1 MMKTKTTTITLAY
14 INISMTSLLL
24 ILLVC
29 SAGITFA
36 QNQAPQ
42 ITNYNLSVAGS
53 VLTIQYD
60 LFDLEN
66 DEVFISFHVKNNEE
80 ITYSINT
87 SNATGD
93 LNWITPGT
101 GKSIEWDFSDE
112 LPYSGDY
119 TIKLVAEDT
128 IEIDIQSIVNQV
140 DSNNLK
146 SDLEFIEGIRHRN
159 TGPVH
164 LQETR
169 DFIEQRFT
177 DYGLNVAIQDFDF
190 GTYTGKNYI
199 GTKTGTTDDE
209 YIYICDAHY
218 DSQTNTPGADDNG
231 SGVVGFL
238 EAARILSNY
247 NFKKTIKFIG
257 FDLEEA
263 YLIGSTAYVEE
274 NISQEEQ
281 IAGVLNF
288 EMIGYFSE
296 EPNTQ
301 SLPAGFNLL
310 FPVQYAEIENNS
322 FRGDFIGNFGVVNQ
336 NDWEMAYDN
345 AAETYVPELKVI
357 TFIAPENWETV
368 APDLGRSDHG
378 PFWQA
383 GHPAVMLTGTAEFR
397 NPNYHLPGDTI
408 GTLNFAFMSNVVKA
422 AVATL
427 AEEAEIHNSSF
438 VEESINI
445 TLTSISENRSLKNL
459 QAFPNPTNGILNIS
473 VDSQIKSLELFSIY
487 GKRIEVKSGYD
498 YVDLS
503 NLSPGLYVLKVVD
516 VYGNYTNLR
525 VEKN

>member
-1 MMKTKTTTITLAY
+1 MKKFTTITL
-14 INISMTSLLL
+14 L
-24 ILLVC
+24 IM
-29 SAGITFA
+29 AFA
-36 QNQAPQ
+36 FFWLDAQTQNQAPQ
-42 ITNYNLSVAGS
+42 ISNFNLSVTGN

-60 LFDLEN
+60 LFDFEN
-66 DEVFISFHVKNNEE
+66 DDVNISLHVKNNEE

-87 SNATGD
+87 SGATGD
-93 LNWITPGT
+93 LNMVTPGP
-101 GKSIEWDFSDE
+101 GKSIEWNFADE
-112 LPYSGDY
+112 LMNSADY
-119 TIKLVAEDT
+119 TVKLVAEDMA
-128 IEIDIQSIVNQV
+128 EMDIQSIVNQV
-140 DSNNLK
+140 DSSNLK

-159 TGPVH
+159 TGPDH

-177 DYGLNVAIQDFDF
+177 DYGLNNTIQEFNY
-190 GTYTGKNYI
+190 GSYTGMNYI

-218 DSQTNTPGADDNG
+218 DSQTATPGADDNG

-263 YLIGSTAYVEE
+263 GLKGSYAYVQE
-274 NISQEEQ
+274 NISPEEQ

-288 EMIGYFSE
+288 EMIGYYTE
-296 EPNTQ
+296 EPNSQ
-301 SLPAGFNLL
+301 SLPNGFNIL
-310 FPVQYAEIENNS
+310 FPDQYAEIEDDS
-322 FRGDFIGNFGVVNQ
+322 FRGNFIGNFGVVNQ
-336 NDWEMAYDN
+336 NEWELAFEN
-345 AAETYVPELKVI
+345 AAEEYVPDLKVI
-357 TFIAPENWETV
+357 TFVAPANWESV

-378 PFWQA
+378 SFWQA
-383 GHPAVMLTGTAEFR
+383 DYPAVMLTGTAEFR

-408 GTLNFAFMSNVVKA
+408 GTLNFTFMSNVVKA

-438 VEESINI
+438 VEETIYI
-445 TLTSISENRSLKNL
+445 TITSIQENRMVKNL
-459 QAFPNPTNGILNIS
+459 KAFPNPTNGILNIS
-473 VDSQIKSLELFSIY
+473 ASTQIKSIELFSFY
-487 GKRIEVKSGYD
+487 GQQLEVKSGSD

-503 NLSPGLYVLKVVD
+503 NLSPGLYLLKVVD
-516 VYGNYTNLR
+516 VYGNYGNLR

>member
-1 MMKTKTTTITLAY
+1 MKSKTTLIILAY
-14 INISMTSLLL
+14 IKISLTRLLL
-24 ILLVC
+24 FLFVC

-42 ITNYNLSVAGS
+42 ISNYNLSVTGS

-66 DEVFISFHVKNNEE
+66 DDVYISLHVKNNEE
-80 ITYSINT
+80 ITYSVNT
-87 SNATGD
+87 SSATGD
-93 LNWITPGT
+93 LNMVTPGT
-101 GKSIEWDFSDE
+101 GKSIEWDFAGE
-112 LPYSGDY
+112 LPYSGSY
-119 TIKLVAEDT
+119 TVKLVADDLA
-128 IEIDIQSIVNQV
+128 EIDIQSIVDQV

-146 SDLEFIEGIRHRN
+146 SDLEFIEGIRHRI
-159 TGPVH
+159 TGPDH

-177 DYGLNVAIQDFDF
+177 DYGLNGTIQDFDF

-199 GTKTGTTDDE
+199 GTKTGTIDDE

-274 NISQEEQ
+274 NISPEEQ

-288 EMIGYFSE
+288 EMIGYYTE

-357 TFIAPENWETV
+357 TFVAPENWETV

-408 GTLNFAFMSNVVKA
+408 GTLNFTFMLNVVKA

-427 AEEAEIHNSSF
+427 AEEAIVHNSNF
-438 VEESINI
+438 VEDSINI
-445 TLTSISENRSLKNL
+445 TLTSIAENRLVKNL
-459 QAFPNPTNGILNIS
+459 KAFPNPTNGILNIS
-473 VDSQIKSLELFSIY
+473 AKGQIKSLKLFNIY
-487 GKRIEVKSGYD
+487 GRQIAVKSGYD

-503 NLSPGLYVLKVVD
+503 SLSPGLYVLKVVD
-516 VYGNYTNLR
+516 IYGNYGILR